1 MSTKRDTN
9 NHRYNN
15 SHNYREKQD
24 LEELADA
31 RIITKNLV
39 YIIGLSSNIA
49 HKEKLNKY
57 EYLGQY
63 GTIIKIVVNRNKAYN
78 LNSPHGPSY
87 SAYVTYSKP
96 YEASIAILSLD
107 DKMIDN
113 HIIRASFGTTKYCS
127 YFLKGI
133 ECTNKECLFLHKLAG
148 ENDIIKRGELTL
160 NKNIFNEQH
169 KYAIKIADI
178 YNPEVKKKILSM
190 KKRKT
195 IFPSPDI
202 IYKTITVTEKEKK
215 ENSKNKKNSANKSNK
230 SNNSSST
237 NEKGNKISPI
247 KENKQVKE
255 INKFNSYNNEY
266 NKDINEIKR
275 SYDDEDYNYEEEEE
289 DDLEEGEGDENY
301 EQEEGTATNTEKEK
315 LSNNEDKNNKKRNNN
330 NNDKDKNIEIKK
342 NNKEIIKRDKSRFD
356 FCPNNNN
363 NDKENNNI
371 IVPEH
376 ILNLINKK
384 INSFVL
390 TKYMQQKLIDKIFL
404 NESIKNDNI
413 GQNDEWTKFIN
424 DNIDVTNNGDIGNN
438 DEFAN
443 ELDNINKFI
452 FKKTLEKSEN

>member
-1 MSTKRDTN
+1 MSKNRDTN

-24 LEELADA
+24 MEELSDA

-63 GTIIKIVVNRNKAYN
+63 GTIQKIVVNRSKAYN
-78 LNSPHGPSY
+78 LNSVHGPSY

-148 ENDIIKRGELTL
+148 ENDIIKRGELTV

-178 YNPEVKKKILSM
+178 FNPEVKKKILSM
-190 KKRKT
+190 KKKKT
-195 IFPSPDI
+195 VFPSPDI
-202 IYKTITVTEKEKK
+202 IYKTITVIEKEKTG
-215 ENSKNKKNSANKSNK
+215 NSKNKKNSANKSIG
-230 SNNSSST
+230 SNNSSAN
-237 NEKGNKISPI
+237 NEKGNNKISP
-247 KENKQVKE
+247 VKE
-255 INKFNSYNNEY
+255 IKQIKEVNKFNNYSNDYNND
-266 NKDINEIKR
+266 KK
-275 SYDDEDYNYEEEEE
+275 SYDEEDYNYEEEEE
-289 DDLEEGEGDENY
+289 DDFEEGEGDDEY
-301 EQEEGTATNTEKEK
+301 DQEEGVDKFQEEEKTI
-315 LSNNEDKNNKKRNNN
+315 NDDKNVNKKRNKNE
-330 NNDKDKNIEIKK
+330 KNITTIKK
-342 NNKEIIKRDKSRFD
+342 NNKDIFNREKSRFD
-356 FCPNNNN
+356 FCVNNKNN
-363 NDKENNNI
+363 KENNNI
-371 IVPEH
+371 VVPEH
-376 ILNLINKK
+376 ILKLINKK

-404 NESIKNDNI
+404 NESIKNDNK
-413 GQNDEWTKFIN
+413 GQNDEWTKFIY
-424 DNIDVTNNGDIGNN
+424 DNIDMTNKNDINN
-438 DEFAN
+438 NKDELTEDLEHISDFI
-443 ELDNINKFI
+443 LKKSIKKSDNN
-452 FKKTLEKSEN
+452 

>member
-1 MSTKRDTN
+1 MSKNRDTN

-24 LEELADA
+24 MEELSDA

-63 GTIIKIVVNRNKAYN
+63 GTIQKIVVNRSKAYN
-78 LNSPHGPSY
+78 LNSVHGPSY

-178 YNPEVKKKILSM
+178 FNPEVKKKILSM
-190 KKRKT
+190 KKKKT
-195 IFPSPDI
+195 VFPSPDI
-202 IYKTITVTEKEKK
+202 IYKTITVIEKEKTG
-215 ENSKNKKNSANKSNK
+215 NSKNKKNSANKSIG
-230 SNNSSST
+230 SNNSSAN
-237 NEKGNKISPI
+237 NEKGNNKISP
-247 KENKQVKE
+247 VKE
-255 INKFNSYNNEY
+255 IKQIKEVNKFNNYNNDY
-266 NKDINEIKR
+266 NNDKK
-275 SYDDEDYNYEEEEE
+275 SYDEEDYNYEEEEE
-289 DDLEEGEGDENY
+289 DDFEEGEGDDEY
-301 EQEEGTATNTEKEK
+301 DQEEGVDKFQEEEKTI
-315 LSNNEDKNNKKRNNN
+315 NDDKNVNKKRNKNE
-330 NNDKDKNIEIKK
+330 KNITTIKK
-342 NNKEIIKRDKSRFD
+342 NNKDIFNREKSRFD
-356 FCPNNNN
+356 FCVNNKNN
-363 NDKENNNI
+363 KENNNI
-371 IVPEH
+371 VVPEH

-404 NESIKNDNI
+404 NESIKNDNV

-424 DNIDVTNNGDIGNN
+424 DNIDVTNNKDINNN
-438 DEFAN
+438 DEFTN
-443 ELDNINKFI
+443 ELDNINEFI
-452 FKKTLEKSEN
+452 FKKTHEKDEN

>member
-1 MSTKRDTN
+1 MSKNRETN

-24 LEELADA
+24 MEELSDA

-63 GTIIKIVVNRNKAYN
+63 GTIQKIVVNRSKAYN
-78 LNSPHGPSY
+78 LNSVHGPSY

-148 ENDIIKRGELTL
+148 ENDIIKRGELTV

-178 YNPEVKKKILSM
+178 FNPEVKKKILSM
-190 KKRKT
+190 KKKKT
-195 IFPSPDI
+195 VFPSPDI
-202 IYKTITVTEKEKK
+202 IYKTITVIEKEK
-215 ENSKNKKNSANKSNK
+215 NGSSKNKKNSANKSIG
-230 SNNSSST
+230 SNNSSAN
-237 NEKGNKISPI
+237 NEKGNKISP
-247 KENKQVKE
+247 VKE
-255 INKFNSYNNEY
+255 IKQIKEVNKFNNYNNDY
-266 NKDINEIKR
+266 NNDKK
-275 SYDDEDYNYEEEEE
+275 SYDEEDYNYEEEEE
-289 DDLEEGEGDENY
+289 DDFEEGEGDDYYDQDEGGEDNF
-301 EQEEGTATNTEKEK
+301 QEEEKTTND
-315 LSNNEDKNNKKRNNN
+315 DKNVNKKRNKN
-330 NNDKDKNIEIKK
+330 DKNITTIKK
-342 NNKEIIKRDKSRFD
+342 NNKEIFNREKSRFD
-356 FCPNNNN
+356 FCVNNKNN
-363 NDKENNNI
+363 KENNNI
-371 IVPEH
+371 VVPEH

-404 NESIKNDNI
+404 NESIKNDKI
-413 GQNDEWTKFIN
+413 GQNDEWTKFIY
-424 DNIDVTNNGDIGNN
+424 DNIDVKSKNDINNNKDEATEDLEHINDFILKKSLKKSDNN
-438 DEFAN
+438 
-443 ELDNINKFI
+443 
-452 FKKTLEKSEN
+452 

>member
-1 MSTKRDTN
+1 MSKNRDTN

-24 LEELADA
+24 MEELSDA

-63 GTIIKIVVNRNKAYN
+63 GTIQKIVVNRSKAYN
-78 LNSPHGPSY
+78 LNSVHGPSY

-148 ENDIIKRGELTL
+148 ENDIIKRGELTV

-178 YNPEVKKKILSM
+178 FNPEVKKKILSM
-190 KKRKT
+190 KKKKT
-195 IFPSPDI
+195 VFPSPDI
-202 IYKTITVTEKEKK
+202 IYKTITVIEKEKTR
-215 ENSKNKKNSANKSNK
+215 NSKNKKNSANKSIG
-230 SNNSSST
+230 SNNSSAN
-237 NEKGNKISPI
+237 NEKGNNKISP
-247 KENKQVKE
+247 VKE
-255 INKFNSYNNEY
+255 IKQIKEVNKFNNYNNDY
-266 NKDINEIKR
+266 NNDKK
-275 SYDDEDYNYEEEEE
+275 SYDEEDYNYEEEEE
-289 DDLEEGEGDENY
+289 DDFEEGEGDDEY
-301 EQEEGTATNTEKEK
+301 DQEEGVDKFQEEEKTI
-315 LSNNEDKNNKKRNNN
+315 NDDKNVNKKRNKNE
-330 NNDKDKNIEIKK
+330 KNITTIKK
-342 NNKEIIKRDKSRFD
+342 NNKDIFNREKSRFD
-356 FCPNNNN
+356 FCVNNKNN
-363 NDKENNNI
+363 KENNNI
-371 IVPEH
+371 VVPEH

-404 NESIKNDNI
+404 NESIKNDNV

-424 DNIDVTNNGDIGNN
+424 DNIDVANNKDINNN
-438 DEFAN
+438 DEFTN
-443 ELDNINKFI
+443 ELDNINEFI
-452 FKKTLEKSEN
+452 FKKTHEKDEN

>member
-1 MSTKRDTN
+1 MTTKRETN

-24 LEELADA
+24 MEELADA

-178 YNPEVKKKILSM
+178 YNPEVKKKILSI

-202 IYKTITVTEKEKK
+202 IYKTIIIEKEK
-215 ENSKNKKNSANKSNK
+215 NGSSKNKKNSANKSNK
-230 SNNSSST
+230 SNNSSSN

-255 INKFNSYNNEY
+255 INKFNSYNNDY
-266 NKDINEIKR
+266 NNDINESKK

-289 DDLEEGEGDENY
+289 DDLEEGEGDEEYDQGEGIVENPK
-301 EQEEGTATNTEKEK
+301 EEKS
-315 LSNNEDKNNKKRNNN
+315 SNNDDKNNNNKKRNK
-330 NNDKDKNIEIKK
+330 NDKNNEMKK
-342 NNKEIIKRDKSRFD
+342 NNKEFFKRDKSRFD
-356 FCPNNNN
+356 FCVNNSNNNK
-363 NDKENNNI
+363 DNNNI

-384 INSFVL
+384 INSFIL

-413 GQNDEWTKFIN
+413 GQNDDWTKFIN
-424 DNIDVTNNGDIGNN
+424 DNIDMTNNTDINSN
-438 DEFAN
+438 DEFVN
-443 ELDNINKFI
+443 DIDQINDFI
-452 FKKTLEKSEN
+452 FKKVNSKK

>member
-1 MSTKRDTN
+1 MSKNRDTN

-24 LEELADA
+24 MEELSDA

-63 GTIIKIVVNRNKAYN
+63 GTIQKIVVNRSKAYN
-78 LNSPHGPSY
+78 LNSVHGPSY

-148 ENDIIKRGELTL
+148 ENDIIKRGELTV

-178 YNPEVKKKILSM
+178 FNPEVKKKILSM
-190 KKRKT
+190 KKKKT
-195 IFPSPDI
+195 VFPSPDI
-202 IYKTITVTEKEKK
+202 IYKTITVIEKEKTG
-215 ENSKNKKNSANKSNK
+215 NSKNKKNSANKSIG
-230 SNNSSST
+230 SNNSSAN
-237 NEKGNKISPI
+237 NEKGNNKISP
-247 KENKQVKE
+247 VKE
-255 INKFNSYNNEY
+255 IKQIKEVNKFNNYNNDY
-266 NKDINEIKR
+266 NNDKK
-275 SYDDEDYNYEEEEE
+275 SYDEEDYNYEEEEE
-289 DDLEEGEGDENY
+289 DDFEEGEGDDEY
-301 EQEEGTATNTEKEK
+301 DQEEGVDKFQEEEKTI
-315 LSNNEDKNNKKRNNN
+315 NDDKNVNKKRNKNE
-330 NNDKDKNIEIKK
+330 KNITTIKK
-342 NNKEIIKRDKSRFD
+342 NNKDIFNREKSRFD
-356 FCPNNNN
+356 FCVDNKNN
-363 NDKENNNI
+363 KENNNI
-371 IVPEH
+371 VVPEH

-413 GQNDEWTKFIN
+413 GQNDEWTKFIY
-424 DNIDVTNNGDIGNN
+424 DNIDMTNKNEINN
-438 DEFAN
+438 KDELAEDLEHINDFIVKKS
-443 ELDNINKFI
+443 LQKSDNN
-452 FKKTLEKSEN
+452 

>member
-1 MSTKRDTN
+1 MSKNRDTN

-24 LEELADA
+24 MEELSDA

-63 GTIIKIVVNRNKAYN
+63 GTIQKIVVNRSKAYN
-78 LNSPHGPSY
+78 LNSVHGPSY

-148 ENDIIKRGELTL
+148 ENDIIKRGELTV

-178 YNPEVKKKILSM
+178 FNPEVKKKILSM
-190 KKRKT
+190 KKKKT
-195 IFPSPDI
+195 VFPSPDI
-202 IYKTITVTEKEKK
+202 IYKTITVIEKEKTG
-215 ENSKNKKNSANKSNK
+215 NSKNKKNSANKSIG
-230 SNNSSST
+230 SNNSSAN
-237 NEKGNKISPI
+237 NEKGNNKISP
-247 KENKQVKE
+247 VKE
-255 INKFNSYNNEY
+255 IKQIKEVNKFNNYNNDY
-266 NKDINEIKR
+266 NNDKK
-275 SYDDEDYNYEEEEE
+275 SYDEEDYNYEEEEE
-289 DDLEEGEGDENY
+289 DDFEEGEGDDEY
-301 EQEEGTATNTEKEK
+301 DQEEGVDKFQEEEKTI
-315 LSNNEDKNNKKRNNN
+315 NDDKNVNKKRNKNE
-330 NNDKDKNIEIKK
+330 KNITTIKK
-342 NNKEIIKRDKSRFD
+342 NNKDIFNREKSRFD
-356 FCPNNNN
+356 FCVNNKNN
-363 NDKENNNI
+363 KENNNI
-371 IVPEH
+371 VVPEH

-404 NESIKNDNI
+404 NESIKNDNK
-413 GQNDEWTKFIN
+413 GQNDEWTKFIY
-424 DNIDVTNNGDIGNN
+424 DNIDMKNKNDINNNKDELTEDLEHINDFILKKSIKKSDNN
-438 DEFAN
+438 
-443 ELDNINKFI
+443 
-452 FKKTLEKSEN
+452 